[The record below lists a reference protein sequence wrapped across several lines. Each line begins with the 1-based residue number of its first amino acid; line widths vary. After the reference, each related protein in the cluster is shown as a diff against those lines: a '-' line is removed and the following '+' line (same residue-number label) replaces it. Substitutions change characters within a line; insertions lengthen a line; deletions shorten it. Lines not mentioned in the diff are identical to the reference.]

1 MKFDAMQKTEA
12 SIQENNYV
20 EKNVG
25 KAKKEEISSSKKRF
39 GIFDAAIIATGVG
52 AFVSF
57 GYLCFNIAK
66 MVTGVALL
74 GGVLTS
80 LG

>member
-12 SIQENNYV
+12 SIQENNYI

-25 KAKKEEISSSKKRF
+25 KAKKEEIPQKKKF